1 VYTFEA
7 KLQLAQFKYIE
18 KIAKLMY
25 RNKEGFKISRGFKYV
40 CY

>member
-1 VYTFEA
+1 MFEP
-7 KLQLAQFKYIE
+7 KLQPGQFKYIE

-25 RNKEGFKISRGFKYV
+25 RNKEGFKISNGFTHV